1 MRTGMLVGA
10 CGVLL
15 VVACSDSTGSPL
27 PVVIL
32 TNTWQEEGNA
42 QHTFSITDDT
52 DGTAQSSG
60 EFTGTETLP
69 NFTDYDLSGFWRNG
83 RVTLTLERTPNITW
97 RADIEEDNTD
107 RLVFTSTAGTL
118 VLVRNV
124 N

>member
-1 MRTGMLVGA
+1 
-10 CGVLL
+10 LL
-15 VVACSDSTGSPL
+15 VITGCDDSTGSPL

-42 QHTFSITDDT
+42 NHTFSIQDDT
-52 DGTAQSSG
+52 DGTPRSDG
-60 EFTGTETLP
+60 TFTGTETLP
-69 NFTDYDLSGFWRNG
+69 NFTEYDLSGSWSNG
-83 RVTLTLERTPNITW
+83 RVSMVLERVPNVTL

-107 RLVFTSTAGTL
+107 RLEFGSSAGSL